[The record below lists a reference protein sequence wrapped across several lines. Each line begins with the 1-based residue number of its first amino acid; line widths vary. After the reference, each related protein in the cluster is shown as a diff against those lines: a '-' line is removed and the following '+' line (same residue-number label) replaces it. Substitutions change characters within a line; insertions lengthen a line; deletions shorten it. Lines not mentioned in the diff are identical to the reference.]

1 MMAVKRWKSCEMIQ
15 SYGVE
20 TEKYEK
26 LDKVMVLK
34 QKSIPFYYKLQE

>member
-1 MMAVKRWKSCEMIQ
+1 MIQ
-15 SYGVE
+15 SYGDE

-34 QKSIPFYYKLQE
+34 QKNIPFYYKLQE